1 MGTPWKGVSGDGGN
15 RTRVQRCGIRASPCA
30 VRCDFLGPGD
40 HANKSPTGPVTV
52 WFPIRPRDR
61 AEWFSPLDYA
71 RVRVGNIPGL
81 TPVRAFAHC
90 LLGSEGEG
98 AGIALGIGDYWLRH
112 MVYEIIAASST
123 RFPCFDIRC
132 RNRSSPC
139 CVFKPSEE
147 ALRGGV
153 RTRCEVQCHRT

>member
-1 MGTPWKGVSGDGGN
+1 MKLRGLCPHGVVPGGTSGDGGN
-15 RTRVQRCGIRASPCA
+15 RTRVQRCKIRASPCA
-30 VRCDFLGPGD
+30 VRCDFLSPGD

-52 WFPIRPRDR
+52 WFPIEPRDR
-61 AEWFSPLDYA
+61 ARWFSPLDYA

-81 TPVRAFAHC
+81 TPVRAFTHC

-112 MVYEIIAASST
+112 MVNEIIAASST
-123 RFPCFDIRC
+123 RFPCFNSRC

-139 CVFKPSEE
+139 CFFNAPKRSAHP
-147 ALRGGV
+147 R
-153 RTRCEVQCHRT
+153 